1 MKLIRLLTKLN
12 TLILVCF
19 SVAAHAAQFDMVD
32 GPVPGQKMIM
42 IRGEIV
48 KGDDFKFFELSKQ
61 AERASVFLE
70 SPGGD
75 VETGLSIGSEIAIR
89 GFTTLVLDGPGC
101 HSICA
106 VMWVSGVRRYMS
118 PDADISVHAAYNLV
132 NSSDGT
138 VVVGASGVGNAT
150 IGAYLNEVGLSRRAI
165 EYFTTAN
172 PDEPL
177 LPITPEIA
185 QALDIDVFIQD
196 AAQTSTPADRP
207 TPRRIARQMTE
218 YIALSYTCSEL
229 LNVDPEFLRSRG
241 EATLKSG
248 HEMFG
253 GEIFVPLLGE
263 YVDMTKSQ
271 IAEQGAVRWCIQ
283 AEANL
288 RADGLETGVTGPSF
302 DCALAASPTE
312 QALCASNSLWT
323 LDRVMANV
331 YFHYKGASAGQE
343 AQEFLNTQ
351 RSWLKRRDEC
361 GDDIACLSERYSSR
375 LFDFGY

>member
-1 MKLIRLLTKLN
+1 MYFPRLLPMCAPL
-12 TLILVCF
+12 LCLGF
-19 SVAAHAAQFDMVD
+19 SAVANAAQFDIVD
-32 GPVPGQKMIM
+32 GMVPGQKMIV

-61 AERASVFLE
+61 AERASIFLE

-75 VETGLSIGSEIAIR
+75 VETGLSIGSEIATR
-89 GFTTLVLDGPGC
+89 GFTTLVLDGSGC

-118 PDADISVHAAYNLV
+118 PNADISVHAAYNLV
-132 NSSDGT
+132 NNADGT
-138 VVVGASGVGNAT
+138 VEAGASGVGNAS

-177 LPITPEIA
+177 LPITPQIA

-207 TPRRIARQMTE
+207 TPRRITRQMTE
-218 YIALSYTCSEL
+218 YMALSHNCSEL
-229 LNVDPEFLRSRG
+229 MNVDPEFLRARG
-241 EATLKSG
+241 EAILKSG
-248 HEMFG
+248 HELFG
-253 GEIFVPLLGE
+253 GEAFVPLLGE
-263 YVDMTKSQ
+263 YVDTTKSQ
-271 IAEQGAVRWCIQ
+271 IAEQGTVRWCIQ
-283 AEANL
+283 ADANL
-288 RADGLETGVTGPSF
+288 RADGLDTGVTGPSF
-302 DCALAASPTE
+302 DCSLAVSPTE
-312 QALCASNSLWT
+312 QALCASKSLWT

-331 YFHYKGASAGQE
+331 YFHYKRASVGQE
-343 AQEFLNTQ
+343 AKEFLNTQ
-351 RSWLKRRDEC
+351 RNWLKRRDEC
-361 GDDIACLSERYSSR
+361 EGDVACLSERYSSR